1 MPMMKSKIYC
11 PVCAVAFTAPDGLK
25 AGDTVLCPVCGARL
39 TVGSVGPGEIVASKT
54 PQTPWDEITQR
65 VDNFA
70 RLRSY
75 VFTDMKDLVLEGLM
89 QKKEIYGD
97 FYCPCRL
104 ENIPENICPC
114 LETRM
119 NRVRKEG
126 SCRCGLFWK
135 G

>member
-1 MPMMKSKIYC
+1 MTKSRIYC
-11 PVCAVAFTAPDGLK
+11 PVCRVAFPAPAGLHE
-25 AGDTVLCPVCGARL
+25 GDTVLCPVCGARL
-39 TVGSVGPGEIVASKT
+39 TIDKAGPGEITAIRT
-54 PQTPWDEITQR
+54 PQAPGEEIGER

-75 VFTDMKDLVLEGLM
+75 VFHGDMKDLVLEGLL
-89 QKKEIYGD
+89 QKKQMYGD

-114 LETRM
+114 LETRS

-126 SCRCGLFWK
+126 RCRCGLFWK
-135 G
+135 E